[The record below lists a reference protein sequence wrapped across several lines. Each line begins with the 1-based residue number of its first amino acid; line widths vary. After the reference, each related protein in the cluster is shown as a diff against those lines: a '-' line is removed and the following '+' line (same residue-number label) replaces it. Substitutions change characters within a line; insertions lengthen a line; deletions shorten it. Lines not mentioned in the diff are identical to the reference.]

1 MSKTKKKPNLRLRLV
16 LLYIGSFIT
25 CVAPLLVCF
34 IVNWDK
40 YTKTPSDTVKL
51 CIGGILALFFLFLK
65 VIGKLKMPRRIVLFG
80 VVFIMAYLLQAIMD
94 DMILLSGMAL
104 LGEFI
109 DLVCF
114 QGFIKKLKENIL
126 IGKTANATT
135 DQVEQVIQKYLG
147 NGRV

>member
-1 MSKTKKKPNLRLRLV
+1 MNVKKMKSRLV
-16 LLYIGSFIT
+16 LLQIGSFI
-25 CVAPLLVCF
+25 VSIAPLV
-34 IVNWDK
+34 IVLIINWGK
-40 YTKTPSDTVKL
+40 YTKTPGETVKL
-51 CIGGILALFFLFLK
+51 CIGGIMVAFFIFLK

-80 VVFIMAYLLQAIMD
+80 VVFIMAYLLQAIMN

-109 DLVCF
+109 DMVCF

-135 DQVEQVIQKYLG
+135 DQVEKVIQKYIG

>member
-1 MSKTKKKPNLRLRLV
+1 MNVKKMKSRLI
-16 LLYIGSFIT
+16 LLQTGSFI
-25 CVAPLLVCF
+25 VSIAPLL
-34 IVNWDK
+34 IVLIINWGE
-40 YTKTPSDTVKL
+40 YTKTPGDTIKL
-51 CIGGILALFFLFLK
+51 CIGGIMALFFIFLK

-135 DQVEQVIQKYLG
+135 DQVEQVIKKYIG

>member
-1 MSKTKKKPNLRLRLV
+1 MNVKKMKSRLI
-16 LLYIGSFIT
+16 LLQIGSFI
-25 CVAPLLVCF
+25 VSIAPLL
-34 IVNWDK
+34 IVLIINWGE
-40 YTKTPSDTVKL
+40 YTKTPGDTIKL
-51 CIGGILALFFLFLK
+51 CIGGIMALFFIFLK

-80 VVFIMAYLLQAIMD
+80 VVFIMTYLWQAIMD

>member
-1 MSKTKKKPNLRLRLV
+1 MS
-16 LLYIGSFIT
+16 I
-25 CVAPLLVCF
+25 APLV
-34 IVNWDK
+34 IVLIINWGK
-40 YTKTPSDTVKL
+40 YTKTPGETVKL
-51 CIGGILALFFLFLK
+51 CIGGIMVAFFIFLK

-80 VVFIMAYLLQAIMD
+80 VVFIMAYLLQAIMN

-109 DLVCF
+109 DMVCF

-126 IGKTANATT
+126 VGKTANATT
-135 DQVEQVIQKYLG
+135 DQVEKVIQKYIG

>member
-1 MSKTKKKPNLRLRLV
+1 MNVKKMKRRLV
-16 LLYIGSFIT
+16 LLQIGSFFVSI
-25 CVAPLLVCF
+25 APLI
-34 IVNWDK
+34 IVLIINWGE
-40 YTKTPSDTVKL
+40 YTKTPGETIKL
-51 CIGGILALFFLFLK
+51 CIGGIMALFFIFLK

-80 VVFIMAYLLQAIMD
+80 VVFLMAYLLQAIMD

>member
-1 MSKTKKKPNLRLRLV
+1 MNVKKMKSRLV
-16 LLYIGSFIT
+16 LLQIGSFI
-25 CVAPLLVCF
+25 VSIAPLV
-34 IVNWDK
+34 IVLIINWGK
-40 YTKTPSDTVKL
+40 YTKTPGETVKL
-51 CIGGILALFFLFLK
+51 CIGGIMVAFFIFLK

-109 DLVCF
+109 DMVCF

-135 DQVEQVIQKYLG
+135 DQVEKVIQKYID

>member
-1 MSKTKKKPNLRLRLV
+1 MNVKKMKSRLV
-16 LLYIGSFIT
+16 LLQIGSFI
-25 CVAPLLVCF
+25 VSIAPLV
-34 IVNWDK
+34 IVLIINWGK
-40 YTKTPSDTVKL
+40 YTKTPGETVKL
-51 CIGGILALFFLFLK
+51 CIGGIMVAFFIFLK

-94 DMILLSGMAL
+94 DMVLLSGMAL

-109 DLVCF
+109 DMVCF

-135 DQVEQVIQKYLG
+135 DQVEKVIQKYIG

>member
-1 MSKTKKKPNLRLRLV
+1 MNVKKMKSRLV
-16 LLYIGSFIT
+16 LLQIGSFI
-25 CVAPLLVCF
+25 VSIAPLV
-34 IVNWDK
+34 IVLIINWGK
-40 YTKTPSDTVKL
+40 YTKTPGETVKL
-51 CIGGILALFFLFLK
+51 CIGGIMVAFFIFLK

-109 DLVCF
+109 DMVCF

-135 DQVEQVIQKYLG
+135 DQVEKVIQKYIG

>member
-1 MSKTKKKPNLRLRLV
+1 MNVKKMKSRLI
-16 LLYIGSFIT
+16 LLQIGSFI
-25 CVAPLLVCF
+25 VSIAPLL
-34 IVNWDK
+34 IVLIINWGE
-40 YTKTPSDTVKL
+40 YTKTPGDTIKL
-51 CIGGILALFFLFLK
+51 CIGGIMALFFIFLK

>member
-1 MSKTKKKPNLRLRLV
+1 MNVKKMKSRLV
-16 LLYIGSFIT
+16 LLQIGSFI
-25 CVAPLLVCF
+25 VSIAPLV
-34 IVNWDK
+34 IVLIINWGK
-40 YTKTPSDTVKL
+40 YTKTPGETVKL
-51 CIGGILALFFLFLK
+51 CIGGIMVAFFIFLK

-109 DLVCF
+109 DMVCF

-126 IGKTANATT
+126 VGKTANATT
-135 DQVEQVIQKYLG
+135 DQVEKVIQKYMG

>member
-1 MSKTKKKPNLRLRLV
+1 MNVKKMKSRLI
-16 LLYIGSFIT
+16 LLQIGSFI
-25 CVAPLLVCF
+25 VSIAPLL
-34 IVNWDK
+34 IVLIINWGE
-40 YTKTPSDTVKL
+40 YTKTPGDTIKL
-51 CIGGILALFFLFLK
+51 CIGGIMALFFIFLK

-135 DQVEQVIQKYLG
+135 DQVEQVIKKYIG

>member
-1 MSKTKKKPNLRLRLV
+1 MNVKKMKSRLV
-16 LLYIGSFIT
+16 LLQIGSFFVSI
-25 CVAPLLVCF
+25 APLV
-34 IVNWDK
+34 IVLIINWGK
-40 YTKTPSDTVKL
+40 YTKTPGETVKL
-51 CIGGILALFFLFLK
+51 CIGGIMVAFFIFLK

-94 DMILLSGMAL
+94 DMLLLSGMAL

-109 DLVCF
+109 DMVCF

-126 IGKTANATT
+126 VGKTANATT
-135 DQVEQVIQKYLG
+135 DQVEKVIQKYMG

>member
-1 MSKTKKKPNLRLRLV
+1 MNVKKMKSRLI
-16 LLYIGSFIT
+16 LLQIGSFI
-25 CVAPLLVCF
+25 VSIAPLV
-34 IVNWDK
+34 IVLIINWGK
-40 YTKTPSDTVKL
+40 YTKTPGETVKL
-51 CIGGILALFFLFLK
+51 CIGGIMVAFFIFLK

-80 VVFIMAYLLQAIMD
+80 VVFIMAYLLQAIMN

-109 DLVCF
+109 DMVCF

-126 IGKTANATT
+126 VGKTANATT
-135 DQVEQVIQKYLG
+135 DQVEKVIQKYIG

>member
-1 MSKTKKKPNLRLRLV
+1 MKSRLI
-16 LLYIGSFIT
+16 LLQIGSFI
-25 CVAPLLVCF
+25 VSIAPLIIVLV
-34 IVNWDK
+34 INWGD
-40 YTKTPSDTVKL
+40 YTKTPGDTIKL
-51 CIGGILALFFLFLK
+51 CIGGIMVLFFIFLK

-104 LGEFI
+104 LGEFV
-109 DLVCF
+109 DMVCF
-114 QGFIKKLKENIL
+114 QRFIKKLKENIL

>member
-1 MSKTKKKPNLRLRLV
+1 MNVKKMKSRLV
-16 LLYIGSFIT
+16 LLQIGSFI
-25 CVAPLLVCF
+25 VSIAPLV
-34 IVNWDK
+34 IVLIINWGK
-40 YTKTPSDTVKL
+40 YTKTPGETVKL
-51 CIGGILALFFLFLK
+51 CIGGIMVAFFIFLK

-94 DMILLSGMAL
+94 DMVLLSGMAL

-109 DLVCF
+109 DMVCF

-135 DQVEQVIQKYLG
+135 DQVEKVIQKYID

>member
-1 MSKTKKKPNLRLRLV
+1 MNVKKMKRRLV
-16 LLYIGSFIT
+16 LLQIGSFFVSI
-25 CVAPLLVCF
+25 APLI
-34 IVNWDK
+34 IVLIINWGE
-40 YTKTPSDTVKL
+40 YTKTPGETIKL
-51 CIGGILALFFLFLK
+51 CIGGIMALFFIFLK

-135 DQVEQVIQKYLG
+135 DQVEQVIKKYIG